1 MANTVALEVTRM
13 LAAVW
18 LMLSTLLYSLQLSTG
33 SFPKPLTE
41 EEERRYLELAKN
53 GDLEARNVLIER
65 NLRLVAHI
73 MKKYYAQTAD
83 QEDLISIGTIGLIKG
98 ITTFDPSKGARLA
111 TYAARC
117 VENEILM
124 YFRSQRKSA
133 QDVSLSD
140 YIDTGAD
147 GAPLALMDMVAE
159 DCDLLEQICS
169 REMAQQLHRALDGCL
184 TEQERQ
190 VVILRYGLNGQP
202 PKRQREVAHITGIS
216 RSYVSRIEKKAL
228 GKLRSALE
236 G

>member
-1 MANTVALEVTRM
+1 M

-41 EEERRYLELAKN
+41 EEERRYLAQAQK

-124 YFRSQRKSA
+124 YFRSQKKSA

-140 YIDTGAD
+140 FIDTGAD
-147 GAPLALMDMVAE
+147 GAPLELMDVVAE

-169 REMAQQLHRALDGCL
+169 REMAGQLRRAIEGCL
-184 TEQERQ
+184 TPQEKQ
-190 VVILRYGLNGQP
+190 VIILRYGLDGQS
-202 PKRQREVAHITGIS
+202 PKRQREVALITGIS

-228 GKLRSALE
+228 GKLREALE